1 MSSLTARLKQFI
13 TIIIWVAV
21 LTVLA
26 ACQPQATS
34 QPPTKVTLQ
43 LKWIHQAQFAGFY
56 LAKDKGYYA
65 EENLDVAFVPAGP
78 GINIIDRVVS
88 GQADFGVAAPE
99 HILLQRSQGQPV
111 VAIATTY
118 RRNPFVLVTLPE
130 SGITRPADM
139 VGKTAMLGGTDG
151 LLQFKAMMKKLG
163 LSTDSMTILPYSF
176 DLTPFYN
183 GEVDIAPAFAAGSLI
198 GILQTGRQV
207 NLIWPSDYGI
217 TVYSDTIIT
226 TDEMI
231 ATNPDLVTRFLR
243 ATLKGH
249 RYAVENPEEALATS
263 LNYAENAD
271 PAVQA
276 KMIEASQPL
285 IHTGEDH
292 IGWMRAE
299 VWQQME
305 AMMVDQGFLV
315 NPAEL
320 DKVYTMQFLEA
331 VYGDTTP

>member
-1 MSSLTARLKQFI
+1 MSSPKILLKQFG
-13 TIIIWVAV
+13 TILIGVAV
-21 LTVLA
+21 LMALA
-26 ACQPQATS
+26 TGCQQPTS
-34 QPPTKVTLQ
+34 RPPTKVTLQ
-43 LKWIHQAQFAGFY
+43 LKWIHQAQFAGY
-56 LAKDKGYYA
+56 YVAKDKGYYA
-65 EENLDVAFVPAGP
+65 EENLDVTFVPAGP
-78 GINIIDRVVS
+78 GINIIERVVS

-118 RRNPFVLVTLPE
+118 RRNPFVLVTLAE
-130 SGITRPADM
+130 SGITHPADM

-151 LLQFKAMMKKLG
+151 LLQFNAMIKKLG
-163 LSTDSMTILPYSF
+163 LDLASIKILPYSF

-198 GILQTGRQV
+198 GILQTGRQF

-217 TVYSDTIIT
+217 TVYSDTIVT
-226 TDEMI
+226 TDQMI

-249 RYAVENPEEALATS
+249 RYAVENPEEALAIS

-276 KMIEASQPL
+276 KMIEASRPL

-305 AMMVDQGFLV
+305 EMLLDQGFLT
-315 NPAEL
+315 NPADL